1 MSTTSLIQRIQKTLR
16 ELDIDAWLF
25 FDHHHR
31 DPIGY
36 QVLNLKLEQMAS
48 RRWYYLIPKEGEP
61 HSLVHKIESRIIDS
75 LPGEK
80 HVYSGWRTHQEGL
93 GSLLSGLKRVAM
105 QYSPG
110 CAIPY
115 VSMVDAGTIEL
126 IRSFDVDVVSA
137 ADLIQIFHATLSA
150 SQIESHLSAGVK
162 MDTIRKAAFDQVSK
176 ALAHKQPLTEFQLQT
191 WVRNAFD
198 RENLFTDHGPIVAV
212 NANASDPHYEPT
224 EASSSP
230 IQANDLLLL
239 DMWAK
244 HKAPGSVFYD
254 ITWTGF
260 CGSSV
265 PSEMD
270 NVFEIVKNSRDA
282 AFNRARFG
290 REQASPIHGF
300 EVDDAARAVIVD
312 AGFGDFFIHRTGHS
326 ITEDVHGTGANM
338 DNLETHDVR
347 QILPNT
353 IFSVEPG
360 IYLKDFGIRSEFN
373 VLAQENTAIVTGE
386 IQQSL
391 LRL

>member
-312 AGFGDFFIHRTGHS
+312 AGFGDFFVHRTGHS